1 MKKFDAEAFF
11 QISRNLELMSFALVH
26 YTDAEYYEVVNRGTK
41 LGLGKL
47 RDDLLKIEAAHSL
60 KLLDRMATALT
71 PPVRFTREESI
82 DKLGELSDRIK
93 DELSSIEFVH
103 IDAGLREFY
112 DPPSP
117 LFGADVAGKFPVI
130 SYDIAEAGKCL
141 ALERSTA
148 SVFHLIR
155 CLEAGIRAIARCLGI
170 ADPTRAADRTWG
182 NILRTVKGEIDKRWP
197 SALVRTGGDDEL
209 FDNAY
214 AALAGMQNPYRNST
228 MHLDQIYTLEDA
240 RHIFEVVKGFMRK
253 IASRMDENGD
263 PKAP

>member
-1 MKKFDAEAFF
+1 MKNFDAEAFL
-11 QISRNLELMSFALVH
+11 QISRNLELTGIALAH
-26 YTDAEYYEVVNRGTK
+26 YTDAEYCEVVNKGTK
-41 LGLGKL
+41 LGLEKL
-47 RDDLLKIEAAHSL
+47 RGDLLKIKAAHSL
-60 KLLDRMATALT
+60 KLLDRMVTGLAA
-71 PPVRFTREESI
+71 PARFTREEAI
-82 DKLGELSDRIK
+82 EKLGELSDRIK

-103 IDAGLREFY
+103 IDAVMREFF
-112 DPPSP
+112 DPSSP
-117 LFGADVAGKFPVI
+117 LFGTDVASKFPVI

-148 SVFHLIR
+148 SVFHSIR

-170 ADPTRAADRTWG
+170 SDPTRAADRTWG
-182 NILRTVKGEIDKRWP
+182 NILRAVKIEIDKRWP
-197 SALVRTGGDDEL
+197 PALVRTGGDDEL

-228 MHLDQIYTLEDA
+228 MHLDQTYTLEDA
-240 RHIFEVVKGFMRK
+240 RYIFEVVKGFMRK